1 MLTISEKLEKAVE
14 LIESHF
20 QNWTT
25 PSFFVQ
31 FGTGFAA
38 DLLFDEEPQSLELS
52 KLPNMPDYHN
62 PDFEHPSLL
71 YGLCMGVP
79 VLALRGHRHLY
90 EGLGTYPCVFPICT
104 AWKLG
109 IRRHVFIEG
118 ALSLRTELKPG
129 TWTMLTDYING
140 HGVSP
145 LDGLHHLLNTP
156 FPDMMDALSQ
166 HQNSEFIN
174 AFAERGIDPRL
185 CVYMSRPGSQFCTVA
200 EAEASRQSGAD
211 IVGHDLVME
220 IIMAH
225 ALECNV
231 SAFALV
237 AESAPIATS
246 RPLHRRNILDNCN
259 FCSSEF
265 MRAFRPALQ
274 EIDRLE
280 AVVKSPVLPSSE
292 AEDILFNDFHRPSGK
307 PPKLKLLKKQ
317 E

>member
-1 MLTISEKLEKAVE
+1 MRTISEKLEKAVE

-129 TWTMLTDYING
+129 TWTLLTDYING

-166 HQNSEFIN
+166 HQNSEFVN

-211 IVGHDLVME
+211 IRLRACRGIRANRHVATVASTQHLGQLQLLFVRIHAGLPPRLAGDRPPGGGRQIARPPVVRRGGHPVQRLPP
-220 IIMAH
+220 
-225 ALECNV
+225 
-231 SAFALV
+231 SFRQ
-237 AESAPIATS
+237 APQIEAPEKAGVIS
-246 RPLHRRNILDNCN
+246 LD
-259 FCSSEF
+259 
-265 MRAFRPALQ
+265 
-274 EIDRLE
+274 D
-280 AVVKSPVLPSSE
+280 
-292 AEDILFNDFHRPSGK
+292 
-307 PPKLKLLKKQ
+307 
-317 E
+317 